1 MNCLWRK
8 TKKQKV
14 LATYDWGQALMLPN
28 NKNLSWKGPSSG
40 EFFSCYESTL
50 SSVGLEPWS
59 WKSTHCHTIFV
70 GRQGR
75 VMFQNRLNVATGH
88 GCYHV
93 TAVHNNV
100 MLQMS
105 QMSPLKWA
113 ILFLLALTLEEGV
126 DCFDDNLCSTLKH
139 WYFLCHLAFHP
150 RWVLLC
156 CRLSVLNGCF
166 NDFKDKPSK

>member
-1 MNCLWRK
+1 MKELPLK
-8 TKKQKV
+8 KDQKQKV
-14 LATYDWGQALMLPN
+14 LATYDWEQALMLPN

-40 EFFSCYESTL
+40 ELFSCYESTL

-100 MLQMS
+100 MLQCCRWVHWNR
-105 QMSPLKWA
+105 QYFFFWRWPLKR
-113 ILFLLALTLEEGV
+113 ALI
-126 DCFDDNLCSTLKH
+126 
-139 WYFLCHLAFHP
+139 
-150 RWVLLC
+150 VLMTIC
-156 CRLSVLNGCF
+156 VPAQGIDIFCVI
-166 NDFKDKPSK
+166 